1 MQTFILKEEMEKR
14 KQFYEKLKNKLD
26 ESSLFPSE
34 YLFKFIVS
42 TEEIKIKQ
50 VEDLFDFKGAVIT
63 KTTSKTGRFTSISIN
78 VVMKKSDDVI
88 FIYKEAEKIEGIIS
102 L

>member
-1 MQTFILKEEMEKR
+1 MDNRTE
-14 KQFYEKLKNKLD
+14 FYEKLKKKLD
-26 ESSLFPSE
+26 ESNIFPTE

-42 TEEIKIKQ
+42 THEEKIKQ

-63 KTTSKTGRFTSISIN
+63 KTSSKTGKFTSVSIHVIMKNADDIISIY
-78 VVMKKSDDVI
+78 V
-88 FIYKEAEKIEGIIS
+88 EAEKIEGIIS

>member
-1 MQTFILKEEMEKR
+1 MDDR
-14 KQFYEKLKNKLD
+14 AAFYEKLKNKLD
-26 ESSLFPSE
+26 ESNIFPSE

-42 TEEIKIKQ
+42 TKEEKIKQ

-63 KTTSKTGRFTSISIN
+63 KTSSKTGKFTSISIH
-78 VVMKKSDDVI
+78 VIMKNSEEI
-88 FIYKEAEKIEGIIS
+88 ISIYLEAEKIEGIIS

>member
-1 MQTFILKEEMEKR
+1 MDNRAE
-14 KQFYEKLKNKLD
+14 FYEKLKNKLD
-26 ESSLFPSE
+26 EGNIFPSE

-42 TEEIKIKQ
+42 THEEKIKQ

-63 KTTSKTGRFTSISIN
+63 KTSSKTGKFTSISIH
-78 VVMKKSDDVI
+78 VIMKNSEDI
-88 FIYKEAEKIEGIIS
+88 ISIYLKAEKIEGIIS

>member
-1 MQTFILKEEMEKR
+1 MDNRAE
-14 KQFYEKLKNKLD
+14 FYEKLKKKLD
-26 ESSLFPSE
+26 ESNIFPSE

-42 TEEIKIKQ
+42 SHEEKIKQ

-63 KTTSKTGRFTSISIN
+63 KTSSKTGKFTSVSIH
-78 VVMKKSDDVI
+78 VIMKEADDII

>member
-1 MQTFILKEEMEKR
+1 LQTVIKKKEMDDR
-14 KQFYEKLKNKLD
+14 AAFYEKLKNKLD
-26 ESSLFPSE
+26 ESNIFPSE

-42 TEEIKIKQ
+42 THEDKIKQ

-63 KTTSKTGRFTSISIN
+63 KTSSKTGKFTSISIH
-78 VVMKKSDDVI
+78 VIMKNSEEI
-88 FIYKEAEKIEGIIS
+88 ISIYLEAEKIEGIIS

>member
-1 MQTFILKEEMEKR
+1 MDNRAE
-14 KQFYEKLKNKLD
+14 FYEKLKKKLD
-26 ESSLFPSE
+26 EGSVFPSE

-42 TEEIKIKQ
+42 SQEEKIKQ

-63 KTTSKTGRFTSISIN
+63 KAASKTGKFTSVSIY
-78 VVMKKSDDVI
+78 VIMKNAVDI
-88 FIYKEAEKIEGIIS
+88 IAIYREAEKIEGIIS

>member
-1 MQTFILKEEMEKR
+1 LQALLLKEKMENR
-14 KQFYEKLKNKLD
+14 EQFYEKLKNKLD
-26 ESSLFPSE
+26 ESSFFPSE

-63 KTTSKTGRFTSISIN
+63 KTTSKTNKFTSISIN
-78 VVMKKSDDVI
+78 VIMKKSDDII

>member
-1 MQTFILKEEMEKR
+1 MDDR
-14 KQFYEKLKNKLD
+14 AAFYEKLKNKLD
-26 ESSLFPSE
+26 ESNIFPSE

-42 TEEIKIKQ
+42 THEDKIKQ

-63 KTTSKTGRFTSISIN
+63 KTSSKTGKFTSISIH
-78 VVMKKSDDVI
+78 VIMKNSEDI
-88 FIYKEAEKIEGIIS
+88 ISIYVEAEKIEGIIS

>member
-1 MQTFILKEEMEKR
+1 MDDR
-14 KQFYEKLKNKLD
+14 AAFYEKLKNKLD
-26 ESSLFPSE
+26 ESNIFPSE

-42 TEEIKIKQ
+42 THEDKIKQ

-63 KTTSKTGRFTSISIN
+63 KTSSKTGKFTSISIH
-78 VVMKKSDDVI
+78 VIMKNSEEI
-88 FIYKEAEKIEGIIS
+88 ISIYLEAEKIEGIIS

>member
-1 MQTFILKEEMEKR
+1 MDNRAE
-14 KQFYEKLKNKLD
+14 FYEKLKKKLD
-26 ESSLFPSE
+26 ESNIFPSE

-42 TEEIKIKQ
+42 SHEEKIKQ
-50 VEDLFDFKGAVIT
+50 VEDLFDFKGAIIT
-63 KTTSKTGRFTSISIN
+63 KTSSKTGKFTSVSIQ
-78 VVMKKSDDVI
+78 VIMQEADDII

>member
-1 MQTFILKEEMEKR
+1 MNNRAE
-14 KQFYEKLKNKLD
+14 FYEKLKKKLD
-26 ESSLFPSE
+26 ESNIFPSE

-42 TEEIKIKQ
+42 SHEEKIKQ
-50 VEDLFDFKGAVIT
+50 VEDLFDFKGVVIT
-63 KTTSKTGRFTSISIN
+63 KTSSKTGKFTSVSIH
-78 VVMKKSDDVI
+78 VTMKEADDII

>member
-1 MQTFILKEEMEKR
+1 MDNRTE
-14 KQFYEKLKNKLD
+14 FYKKLKNKLD
-26 ESSLFPSE
+26 EGSIFPSE

-42 TEEIKIKQ
+42 NHEEKIKQ

-63 KTTSKTGRFTSISIN
+63 KTSSRTGKFTSVSVQVIMKNSDDIISIYL
-78 VVMKKSDDVI
+78 K
-88 FIYKEAEKIEGIIS
+88 AEKIEGIIS